1 MYYHYHNICIFYML
15 PHFFDHYHITIGLG
29 EGLMIDAKFMGSLAR
44 FANHSCYPSCKL
56 QKWRVKGD
64 VHVVLVALKDL
75 NEGSEVILKS
85 YDDYSLS
92 IIITIILIIIIII
105 IFYYLI
111 SILFLFI
118 TIF

>member
-1 MYYHYHNICIFYML
+1 ML